1 MISVRQIKAARALLG
16 WSATEL
22 AERCGIGSATVKRYE
37 LQDGYPKATVQNLAA
52 IQAVFEESGVEFLGD
67 PLVNPGVMLRLK

>member
-37 LQDGYPKATVQNLAA
+37 LQEGYPKATVQNLAA

-67 PLVNPGVMLRLK
+67 PLVNPGVMLHLK

>member
-22 AERCGIGSATVKRYE
+22 AERSGIGSATVKRYE

-67 PLVNPGVMLRLK
+67 PLANPGVMLHLK

>member
-37 LQDGYPKATVQNLAA
+37 LQEGYPKATVQNLAA
-52 IQAVFEESGVEFLGD
+52 IQAVFEDSGVEFMGD
-67 PLVNPGVMLRLK
+67 PLVNPGVMLHLK